1 MRITNEQLK
10 QIIKEEIDA
19 VLERMGGDEEEMR
32 LAQGHLATVG
42 NSIRKAINRWDEFTS
57 EAYRDDLQMIIDDI
71 MMEFKKG
78 NLNYLERRDSTLLQR
93 FSNVASM
100 PAAQRGSRA
109 NEELRRYLSA
119 IYSGMDSVAT
129 GDNR

>member
-1 MRITNEQLK
+1 MKLTNQQLK
-10 QIIKEEIDA
+10 QIIQEELEN
-19 VLERMGGDEEEMR
+19 VLEDLSGSENEMR
-32 LAQGHLATVG
+32 LAQGHLATIG

-93 FSNVASM
+93 LSNVASM

>member
-1 MRITNEQLK
+1 MRITKEQLK
-10 QIIKEEIDA
+10 QIIKEELES
-19 VLERMGGDEEEMR
+19 VLEDMGGPEGDMQM
-32 LAQGHLATVG
+32 AQGHLATIG
-42 NSIRKAINRWDEFTS
+42 NSIRKAIQRWDEFTS

-109 NEELRRYLSA
+109 NEELRRYMSA